1 MALHDVITIP
11 SRQDTIDAFV
21 TLLKANATLVAN
33 CTPGG
38 IYKAHEVPPD
48 LPATATATGVKSWVR
63 VIVWQLPNNSTP
75 MWDSQTKVR
84 LGCQVVTNRVSKYD
98 ETEKRLEIIH
108 QIVLATVVGQKPVG
122 TMLIGYSRV
131 TEPFTAVFEEGG
143 QDVSKSNVEYQIII
157 R

>member
-1 MALHDVITIP
+1 MALHDAITIP
-11 SRQDTIDAFV
+11 SRQDGIDSFV
-21 TLLKANATLVAN
+21 TLLKANSTLVAN

-38 IYKAHEVPPD
+38 IYKAHEVPAD
-48 LPATATATGVKSWVR
+48 LPATESASGVASWVR

-84 LGCQVVTNRVSKYD
+84 LVCQVVTNRVSKYD

-108 QIVLATVVGQKPVG
+108 QLILNIVAGQKPLG

-131 TEPFTAVFEEGG
+131 TEPFTAMFDEEG
-143 QDVSKSNVEYQIII
+143 QDVSKSNVEYQFII

>member
-1 MALHDVITIP
+1 MALHDAIDIP
-11 SRQDTIDAFV
+11 SRQAGIDSFV
-21 TLLKANATLVAN
+21 ALLKANATLVSD

-48 LPATATATGVKSWVR
+48 LPATSSVSGMASWVR
-63 VIVWQLPNNSTP
+63 IIVWQLPSASTP

-84 LGCQVVTNRVSKYD
+84 LACQVVTNRVSKYD

-108 QIVLATVVGQKPVG
+108 QLILNIVAGQKPLA
-122 TMLIGYSRV
+122 TMVIGYARV
-131 TEPFTAVFEEGG
+131 TEPFTATFEEDK
-143 QDVSKSNVEYQIII
+143 QDVSKSNVEYQFII